1 MEAFIGHCLDQV
13 KKSIEGISV
22 REIKDAIGLLL
33 EVRKAGGKV
42 FIMGNGGSASTASHF
57 ACDLAKWPNVGDSP
71 RFKVMSL
78 SDNLPLITGLI
89 NDCGFSSIFVEQ
101 LKAWLEP
108 RDRLVGIS
116 VHGGVG
122 EGDAGPWSPNF
133 LEALKL
139 AKARGASILGI
150 SGYDGGALKRMA
162 DVCILVPVGDSQ
174 IGIPLV
180 EGLHVVLHHLICATL
195 RELNIRSQR

>member
-1 MEAFIGHCLDQV
+1 MELFIEHFLDQV
-13 KKSIEGISV
+13 KRSVEGISV
-22 REIKDAIGLLL
+22 EEIRSAVELLL
-33 EVRKAGGKV
+33 EVRGAGGKV

-57 ACDLAKWPNVGDSP
+57 ACDLAKWPNVGNAP

-78 SDNLPLITGLI
+78 TDNLPLITGLI
-89 NDCGFSSIFVEQ
+89 NDCGFKSVFSEQ
-101 LKAWLEP
+101 LRAWLGP
-108 RDRLVGIS
+108 GDLLIGIS

-133 LEALKL
+133 SEALRL
-139 AKARGASILGI
+139 AKERGAKILGI
-150 SGYDGGALKRMA
+150 SGFDGGLLREMA
-162 DVCILVPVGDSQ
+162 DVCILVPVGDPE

-195 RELNIRSQR
+195 RELNSKGFV